1 MTSPPW
7 LVLEIARLARAQAER
22 YAAELGYNADTLVMM
37 CAVAS
42 GALTDAYRAAGL
54 DAALAMGRYHGL
66 TEDGEGA
73 SDGHFW
79 TLVTTPAPGPAGD
92 RWEPDAGWVRRAHL
106 LDITATQYGA
116 QPRVLALAPADL
128 QRAAYALEN
137 LGDAARRRVWE
148 RDVPELRELSRRCV
162 GEVRKRQLF
171 WRD

>member
-7 LVLEIARLARAQAER
+7 LVLEIARLVRAQAER
-22 YAAELGYNADTLVMM
+22 YAAELGYDAETLVMM

-42 GALTDAYRAAGL
+42 GALVDAYRAAGL
-54 DAALAMGRYHGL
+54 DAALAMGRYRI
-66 TEDGEGA
+66 TEESIA
-73 SDGHFW
+73 ATDGHFW
-79 TLVTTPAPGPAGD
+79 TLVATPAPGPAGD

-106 LDITATQYGA
+106 LDVTATQYGA

-162 GEVRKRQLF
+162 SEVRRRQLF
-171 WRD
+171 WSER